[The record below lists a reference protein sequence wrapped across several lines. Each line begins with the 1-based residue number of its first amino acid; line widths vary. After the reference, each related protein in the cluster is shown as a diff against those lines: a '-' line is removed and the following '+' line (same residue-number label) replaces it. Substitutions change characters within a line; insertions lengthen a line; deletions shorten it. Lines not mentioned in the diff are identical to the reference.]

1 MSFRNPEEKPDAP
14 RWPVI
19 LMLVATMALWGGT
32 WPVGRVVSATVE
44 PWNAALLRFAM
55 AGAALV
61 TICVWTGGIA
71 ALRVRPRL
79 MPHLLLLGATGIFG
93 YSFLFFSG
101 LKTTEASRAGLI
113 VGFIP
118 ACIALCSAAI
128 ARKRPPVVAM
138 TGILIS
144 LVGVSIV
151 ISRGNPL
158 ALMHGGVR
166 AGDLMILGCVFC
178 WTAYTLLARPVMN
191 ELPPLVA
198 VTWSCLLGTAL
209 ILPFALAGGLMREIP
224 AIDATAWIGIFYL
237 GVPATSLAYYTYYHA
252 IRRIGGVASGIFI
265 NLVPLF
271 ALLSGC
277 LFLGETLH
285 PGEWLGG
292 SLVISGVILA
302 IRARR
307 IENRSIRANSK

>member
-1 MSFRNPEEKPDAP
+1 MSLRDPEENPDAP

-32 WPVGRVVSATVE
+32 WPVGRVVSASVE
-44 PWNAALLRFAM
+44 PWNAAFLRFAM
-55 AGAALV
+55 AGIALVALCVWSRGPGSLRLRAALF
-61 TICVWTGGIA
+61 
-71 ALRVRPRL
+71 PR
-79 MPHLLLLGATGIFG
+79 LLLLGATGIFG

-101 LKTTEASRAGLI
+101 LKTTEAGRAGLI

-128 ARKRPPVVAM
+128 ERKRPSRAAM

-144 LVGVSIV
+144 LAGVWIV
-151 ISRGNPL
+151 ISQGDPL
-158 ALMHGGVR
+158 ALMRGGVR
-166 AGDLMILGCVFC
+166 PGDLMILGCVFC

-209 ILPFALAGGLMREIP
+209 ILPFALAGGLLEKIR
-224 AIDATAWIGIFYL
+224 AIDAAAWAGIIYL
-237 GVPATSLAYYTYYHA
+237 GVPATSLAYFAYYHA
-252 IRRIGGVASGIFI
+252 IRRIGGVASGVFI

-271 ALLSGC
+271 ALLSGW
-277 LFLGETLH
+277 LFLGEILH

-292 SLVISGVILA
+292 ALVISGVTLA
-302 IRARR
+302 MRARR
-307 IENRSIRANSK
+307 HESGPACADKK